1 MRYVCHIL
9 SEIMQKQEENWKI
22 HKYMEIKQHIP
33 EKSMGR
39 KINQKRNQKISWYK
53 WKWKHD
59 TPKHMDATKTILRGE
74 FIIINAY
81 IKKKEKL
88 QINNINLQ

>member
-39 KINQKRNQKISWYK
+39 KINQKRGETLGSHQYLGE
-53 WKWKHD
+53 D
-59 TPKHMDATKTILRGE
+59 GGRKTWER
-74 FIIINAY
+74 F
-81 IKKKEKL
+81 
-88 QINNINLQ
+88 

>member
-1 MRYVCHIL
+1 
-9 SEIMQKQEENWKI
+9 
-22 HKYMEIKQHIP
+22 
-33 EKSMGR
+33 
-39 KINQKRNQKISWYK
+39 
-53 WKWKHD
+53 
-59 TPKHMDATKTILRGE
+59 MDATKTILRGE